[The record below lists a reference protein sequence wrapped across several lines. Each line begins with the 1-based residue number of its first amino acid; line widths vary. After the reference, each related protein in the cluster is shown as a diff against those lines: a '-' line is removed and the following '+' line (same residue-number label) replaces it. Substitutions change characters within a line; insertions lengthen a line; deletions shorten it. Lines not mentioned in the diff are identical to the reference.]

1 MEPFSIILMIIY
13 IIVGVSGIT
22 LIKLGS
28 LPAATTLFTVPLVNV
43 AVSWQTIFGIACYGL
58 SFVLYI
64 ILIAKLD
71 LSFLTPVVTAVNY
84 ILIMVVAFLIFGE
97 QFTPVKII
105 GCSLIIIGVLM
116 VVINKP
122 A

>member
-1 MEPFSIILMIIY
+1 MEPLSIILMIIY
-13 IIVGVSGIT
+13 IIVGVSGVT

-28 LPAATTLFTVPLVNV
+28 LPAATTIFTVPLVNY

-58 SFVLYI
+58 SFILYI

-71 LSFLTPVVTAVNY
+71 LSFLTPVVTAFNY
-84 ILIMVVAFLIFGE
+84 LLIMAIAFIVFGE
-97 QFTPVKII
+97 QFTPIKII